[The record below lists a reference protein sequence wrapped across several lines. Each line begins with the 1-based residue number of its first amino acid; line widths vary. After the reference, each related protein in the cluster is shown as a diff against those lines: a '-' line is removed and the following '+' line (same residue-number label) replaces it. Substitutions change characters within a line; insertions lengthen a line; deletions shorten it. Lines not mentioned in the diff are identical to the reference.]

1 MSGSTDAI
9 TTVSFDGDGTLWDF
23 EKSMRGSLGYALAE
37 LGRAVP
43 AAAEPLTVDTMIAI
57 RNEVARELKG
67 KESNLEK
74 VRLAAFERT
83 LEHIGIRDDALA
95 AHVNAV
101 YLTHRFEDTELFDDV
116 LPALDALRGRYELG
130 LISNGNTYP
139 ERTGLGGRFRFV
151 VFSQDHGIEKPDPRL
166 FEIAIEEA
174 GCAGRELLHVGD
186 SLRDDVGGAK
196 GVGVRSVWLNRNHA
210 GNDTDI
216 QPDFEVSSLT
226 DLPRICDTLT

>member
-1 MSGSTDAI
+1 
-9 TTVSFDGDGTLWDF
+9 
-23 EKSMRGSLGYALAE
+23 
-37 LGRAVP
+37 
-43 AAAEPLTVDTMIAI
+43 
-57 RNEVARELKG
+57 
-67 KESNLEK
+67 
-74 VRLAAFERT
+74 
-83 LEHIGIRDDALA
+83 
-95 AHVNAV
+95 VNAV